1 MSDSQASGGLKIMYI
16 VWTWLLVLTIAE
28 VLLAYFHVPLNNM
41 LTLLMGMSVLKA
53 MMIMSW
59 FMHLRFERRSLVLT
73 LVPAMV
79 VCILLMNIFF
89 PDSFR
94 LGSLGIFR

>member
-28 VLLAYFHVPLNNM
+28 VLLAYFHVPLNIM

>member
-1 MSDSQASGGLKIMYI
+1 MSDSQASGGLKIIYI

-28 VLLAYFHVPLNNM
+28 VLLAYFHVPLNIM